1 LIIDKKSLSW
11 EEAVKWLK
19 AQPEQAELVRA
30 CFFDDP
36 LLAAAERYHASTE
49 WAAVRKLIG
58 PAQGLALDVGSGRGI
73 SAFALTKDGWDVVA
87 LEPDQSDEVGTGAIK
102 RLAKESGVQ
111 ITVVETWGER
121 MPFESE
127 TFDLVHCRQ
136 TLHHAKDLR
145 QLCRE
150 IARVLKPGGAV
161 IATREHVL
169 TRVTD
174 LEAFLN
180 NHPLHHLY
188 GGEHAF
194 LLNDYLVALRD
205 SGIHLTSVLN
215 PFESDVNVFP
225 DTLAKLKE
233 RIARKL
239 RLPSPRL
246 VPDTILSLRGKLL
259 NTPGRIYTFVGRRVR

>member
-1 LIIDKKSLSW
+1 MLSRD
-11 EEAVKWLK
+11 EDILK
-19 AQPEQAELVRA
+19 AAE
-30 CFFDDP
+30 
-36 LLAAAERYHASTE
+36 E
-49 WAAVRKLIG
+49 WR
-58 PAQGLALDVGSGRGI
+58 
-73 SAFALTKDGWDVVA
+73 KDGREVA
-87 LEPDQSDEVGTGAIK
+87 LA
-102 RLAKESGVQ
+102 
-111 ITVVETWGER
+111 TVVETWGER